1 MKRSE
6 IDKQIAWAIGA
17 CEKLHCA
24 LPGFA
29 YWSPKQWEENKAFT
43 EHLRKVGMGWDVT
56 DYNSNEFDKVGAV
69 LFTLRNGEVAHP
81 ESGQVYCE
89 KYIAMKAGQ
98 MLPCHFHYFKTED
111 IINRAGGTLRVYV
124 WNSTPGFDGYQK
136 DLKGDVHLLCD
147 GQPVTVKNY
156 TYNVTI
162 KVRPITG
169 SPLTLDAISEAIG
182 RLTVLTDQGRALQ
195 LRRINRVRTI
205 HGSLAIEGNT
215 LSEAQITA
223 LFDGKPVMAQGLVE
237 YSLPDK
243 PNSRLQKYR
252 LTEQGRALL

>member
-6 IDKQIAWAIGA
+6 IDKQIDWAIGA

-29 YWSPKQWEENKAFT
+29 YWSPKQWEENKAST

-147 GQPVTVKNY
+147 GQPVTVAAGGY
-156 TYNVTI
+156 VDVTVGNSI
-162 KVRPITG
+162 TLTPYIYHAFTAVAEAGDLIVGEVSRVNDDAADNHFNPPVDLPPIEE
-169 SPLTLDAISEAIG
+169 DAPAKH
-182 RLTVLTDQGRALQ
+182 RLCGGYQQ
-195 LRRINRVRTI
+195 
-205 HGSLAIEGNT
+205 
-215 LSEAQITA
+215 
-223 LFDGKPVMAQGLVE
+223 
-237 YSLPDK
+237 
-243 PNSRLQKYR
+243 
-252 LTEQGRALL
+252 

>member
-6 IDKQIAWAIGA
+6 IDKQIDWAIGA

-29 YWSPKQWEENKAFT
+29 YWSAGQWEENKAST
-43 EHLRKVGMGWDVT
+43 ERLRKVGMGWDVT
-56 DYNSNEFDKVGAV
+56 DYNSNDFDKVGAV

-147 GQPVTVKNY
+147 GQPVTVAAGGY
-156 TYNVTI
+156 VDVT
-162 KVRPITG
+162 VGNSITLTPYIYHAFTAVAEAG
-169 SPLTLDAISEAIG
+169 DLIVGEVSRVNDDAADNHFNPPVELPPLKKMHPRNIACAVGTSSNLLLKSWQKGSEA
-182 RLTVLTDQGRALQ
+182 RFT
-195 LRRINRVRTI
+195 
-205 HGSLAIEGNT
+205 S
-215 LSEAQITA
+215 
-223 LFDGKPVMAQGLVE
+223 FF
-237 YSLPDK
+237 
-243 PNSRLQKYR
+243 
-252 LTEQGRALL
+252 